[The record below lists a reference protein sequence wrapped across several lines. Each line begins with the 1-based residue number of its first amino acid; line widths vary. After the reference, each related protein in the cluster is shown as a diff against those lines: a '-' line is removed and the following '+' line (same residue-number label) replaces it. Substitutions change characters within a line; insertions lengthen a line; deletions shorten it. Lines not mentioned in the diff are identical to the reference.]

1 MPLSVSFRWKTP
13 NVSVGNEQQQSMVQG
28 LRSLGEGIAT
38 ARQRSYQKEQDA
50 RRNKIEDEDRSR
62 RMAEEDRR
70 KQAYSEAAEL
80 MRNRQVTLD
89 KLKGQREQIVQQI
102 QQLQTELGVQ

>member
-13 NVSVGNEQQQSMVQG
+13 NVSVSDAQQQSMVQG

-70 KQAYSEAAEL
+70 KQAYAEAADL
-80 MRNRQVTLD
+80 MRKRQSQIAQLT
-89 KLKGQREQIVQQI
+89 GQREQIVQQI
-102 QQLQTELGVQ
+102 QQLKAELGVQ

>member
-1 MPLSVSFRWKTP
+1 MPLNVAFRWSSPNISVSDA
-13 NVSVGNEQQQSMVQG
+13 QQQSMVQG
-28 LRSLGEGIAT
+28 LKGLGEGIAT

-70 KQAYSEAAEL
+70 KQAYAEAADL
-80 MRNRQVTLD
+80 MRKRQVAID
-89 KLKGQREQIVQQI
+89 QLKGQREQIVQQI
-102 QQLQTELGVQ
+102 QQLKAEIGEM

>member
-1 MPLSVSFRWKTP
+1 MPLSVNFRWKTP
-13 NVSVGNEQQQSMVQG
+13 IVNVSNEPQQSMVQG
-28 LRSLGEGIAT
+28 LNSLASGIAT
-38 ARQRSYQKEQDA
+38 ARQRQYEREQQN
-50 RRNKIEDEDRSR
+50 RRNKIEDEDRTR
-62 RMAEEDRR
+62 RMDEEDRR